1 MDLYKKLTIPTL
13 AILVLYI
20 FIPHFVNSFTLE
32 TYLNPYSF
40 SELHVNYEGGFIR
53 RGLLGHLSLFFSP
66 YISNV
71 NFFASIFTI
80 LYLLQIILFFI
91 ILNKIK
97 NSLIIIIFLSLSP
110 ALILF
115 NIYDPESYMRKDLF
129 FNLAILSHSL
139 FVSKMIE
146 SKKNIS
152 EYRSFLSY
160 CLVPFLFINILIH
173 EVQLFFISIHVLIS
187 FVVFDKNFKTY
198 LKSFFAKVYLILILP
213 TILVLLNPGTPE
225 QVLMI
230 TESLSQYGSQIIAA
244 PFDIMK
250 GNINLMLGQI
260 LKVMVYYTYYDFVN
274 FFIAIM
280 LSIMLFFS
288 LFSYLISKN
297 FLIIKGSILKI
308 YLLFFIPCFFLFVAG
323 TDFGRWLNLISVHI
337 VAFFLIFKINDK
349 VKIFKKIFNSNFISY
364 CLIGVLLFSYIFLW
378 MIPTAC
384 CWFGFKV
391 FSSSLFG
398 QLYDSSIFYYN
409 VVNEHVIKLPLNNF
423 LK

>member
-1 MDLYKKLTIPTL
+1 
-13 AILVLYI
+13 
-20 FIPHFVNSFTLE
+20 
-32 TYLNPYSF
+32 
-40 SELHVNYEGGFIR
+40 
-53 RGLLGHLSLFFSP
+53 
-66 YISNV
+66 
-71 NFFASIFTI
+71 
-80 LYLLQIILFFI
+80 
-91 ILNKIK
+91 
-97 NSLIIIIFLSLSP
+97 
-110 ALILF
+110 
-115 NIYDPESYMRKDLF
+115 
-129 FNLAILSHSL
+129 
-139 FVSKMIE
+139 
-146 SKKNIS
+146 
-152 EYRSFLSY
+152 
-160 CLVPFLFINILIH
+160 
-173 EVQLFFISIHVLIS
+173 
-187 FVVFDKNFKTY
+187 
-198 LKSFFAKVYLILILP
+198 
-213 TILVLLNPGTPE
+213 
-225 QVLMI
+225 MI